1 MKLRLSDLNAP
12 ADEALDH
19 RNMRPMPQGARPWPD
34 NRASLR
40 RRVLRT
46 ASTHAAKKSVKVSL
60 AGRVRP

>member
-1 MKLRLSDLNAP
+1 MKPRLPDMDAT

-19 RNMRPMPQGARPWPD
+19 RNQRVTRGARPWPD

-60 AGRVRP
+60 AGRIKP